1 MASQSWAQ
9 ELVNITAAG
18 TLYNTYTTAK
28 SVLTSSTATAAST
41 GLVTLAPNFF
51 QLGGRL
57 EIDIMAG
64 ISNRVTGPDTFT
76 VQVMVGAVIAFTTGA
91 INLTT
96 TAHTTIPAYGKLLLS
111 CRGVGNGTLGLLEG
125 QSMWEGQMIAMAAS
139 LADGAANTGWAMGPN
154 TAPANG
160 TGFDSTVAQTL
171 DLFVAQSVSNAGNG
185 FQLRQYSVKSW
196 GNSAA

>member
-1 MASQSWAQ
+1 VASQSWGQ
-9 ELVNITAAG
+9 ELVNISAAG

-41 GLVTLAPNFF
+41 GLITLPPNFF
-51 QLGGRL
+51 QLGARL
-57 EIDIMAG
+57 EIEIDCA

-96 TAHTTIPAYGKLLLS
+96 TAHTTIPAHGRIFLS
-111 CRGVGNGTLGLLEG
+111 VRSVGNGTLATLEG
-125 QSMWEGQMIAMAAS
+125 QSIWSGQMIAASAS
-139 LADGAANTGWAMGPN
+139 LADNAGGTGNCMAPN
-154 TAPANG
+154 TAPAAG

>member
-28 SVLTSSTATAAST
+28 SVLTSATATAASA
-41 GLVTLAPNFF
+41 GLIALAPAFF

-57 EIDIMAG
+57 EIDIDAA

-76 VQVMVGAVIAFTTGA
+76 VQIMVGAVIAFTTGA

-96 TAHTTIPAYGKLLLS
+96 TAHTTIPAHGRILLS
-111 CRGVGNGTLGLLEG
+111 VRSVGSGTLATLEG
-125 QSMWEGQMIAMAAS
+125 QSYWNGQMIAQIASAADNAAGTGYAMA
-139 LADGAANTGWAMGPN
+139 PN
-154 TAPANG
+154 TAPAVG
-160 TGFDSTVAQTL
+160 TGFDSTIANTL
-171 DLFVAQSVSNAGNG
+171 DIFVAQSVSNAGNG
-185 FQLRQYSVKSW
+185 FQIRQYSVKSF